1 MKNESKSQNSS
12 VCPEFIAHLREEK
25 LAQQDRRA
33 AYVRLKFTFVIGIF
47 SVAFALTKLKSDNDM
62 FYVYGLLYLSPLV
75 AVLFDFYI
83 LGGEFAVKRIRT
95 FLSEQ
100 DIKGNSEQ
108 VWDKFL
114 ADCPKG
120 FMKLNRLWTTNFIF
134 VTSVIPVAIHLV
146 KDKASAAEWGLFSI
160 WITLIVGLSIYLVSI
175 ERSIRKAFYNNR
187 INSDS

>member
-75 AVLFDFYI
+75 AVLFDF
-83 LGGEFAVKRIRT
+83 
-95 FLSEQ
+95 
-100 DIKGNSEQ
+100 
-108 VWDKFL
+108 
-114 ADCPKG
+114 
-120 FMKLNRLWTTNFIF
+120 
-134 VTSVIPVAIHLV
+134 
-146 KDKASAAEWGLFSI
+146 
-160 WITLIVGLSIYLVSI
+160 
-175 ERSIRKAFYNNR
+175 
-187 INSDS
+187 